1 MNYNQLEARL
11 KECGAT
17 KLIFKELSENDNSK
31 NQVYLGG
38 SYDVLQEIPH
48 GEITVYADCARPNY
62 KASLDFWWIGE
73 DGTIAKAEGAQ
84 LILYP
89 KYPEVRLSGFLKGC
103 RTAPSRHMQPI
114 RREERMGNK
123 DGRVLIFGVV
133 RDRIY
138 AYLAPRNSQ
147 IANYLISLENDSL
160 FGHVTFGNSDSKA
173 ELIQHLRTEY
183 YANPHEKVRMYP
195 DGTIRPYTARNS
207 AGYTLE
213 ASFGI
218 IPNGAPEPDF
228 KGWELKCFN
237 GTVITLMTP
246 EPDGGVYFNIGAKEF
261 VLKFGTINNNHEYY
275 FTGPYY
281 ARGGT
286 GNKANRKL
294 LISGFN
300 SNENKITDL
309 NGGIFLVQDD
319 IELASWSFSH
329 VLDHWSR
336 KHNKACYVRYENVD
350 GNNRLINYLPNIVL
364 GEGTSPIL
372 LLNAILVSSVYY
384 DPAPK
389 VDINGKVK
397 ARSQFRIKL
406 KDINRI
412 YNKIEHVNLTE
423 IY

>member
-1 MNYNQLEARL
+1 
-11 KECGAT
+11 
-17 KLIFKELSENDNSK
+17 
-31 NQVYLGG
+31 
-38 SYDVLQEIPH
+38 
-48 GEITVYADCARPNY
+48 
-62 KASLDFWWIGE
+62 
-73 DGTIAKAEGAQ
+73 
-84 LILYP
+84 
-89 KYPEVRLSGFLKGC
+89 
-103 RTAPSRHMQPI
+103 
-114 RREERMGNK
+114 
-123 DGRVLIFGVV
+123 
-133 RDRIY
+133 
-138 AYLAPRNSQ
+138 
-147 IANYLISLENDSL
+147 
-160 FGHVTFGNSDSKA
+160 
-173 ELIQHLRTEY
+173 
-183 YANPHEKVRMYP
+183 MYP